1 MQKAT
6 GFRPVAL
13 KTQFITKSQAGPLIA
28 VMIIVPLFERMS
40 MRLMATWIIRH
51 APANA
56 KSGDGSVRGPH
67 ERGRSGRTGR
77 VSLLACQ
84 CERKR
89 QCDWTPVPVT
99 VAV

>member
-28 VMIIVPLFERMS
+28 AMIIMPPFERMS
-40 MRLMATWIIRH
+40 MRLRITWIIRH

-56 KSGDGSVRGPH
+56 K
-67 ERGRSGRTGR
+67 
-77 VSLLACQ
+77 
-84 CERKR
+84 
-89 QCDWTPVPVT
+89 
-99 VAV
+99 

>member
-28 VMIIVPLFERMS
+28 AMIIMPPFERMS
-40 MRLMATWIIRH
+40 MRLMTTWIIRH

-56 KSGDGSVRGPH
+56 KSGSGMCVGAPH
-67 ERGRSGRTGR
+67 GRPCGTMAYRFH
-77 VSLLACQ
+77 
-84 CERKR
+84 
-89 QCDWTPVPVT
+89 
-99 VAV
+99 

>member
-28 VMIIVPLFERMS
+28 AMIIMPPFERMS
-40 MRLMATWIIRH
+40 MRRRITWIIRH

-56 KSGDGSVRGPH
+56 KLGSVLKVR
-67 ERGRSGRTGR
+67 
-77 VSLLACQ
+77 
-84 CERKR
+84 
-89 QCDWTPVPVT
+89 
-99 VAV
+99 